1 MGIVIMVVILTLNLA
16 GLNNNMKPWEM
27 VWNVMS
33 GKGETP
39 PLAQTPSNPADNDY
53 YARLAKA
60 ESGGNVEAKATTS
73 SAVGPFQ
80 FVEKTWLEQTKAMG
94 KDYALDA
101 RTDYAKA
108 KEVVQHFTEKN
119 REYLQNKLG
128 REVGDTDLY
137 AAHFLG
143 NQGASKLLTAKPFMT
158 VDKVVDK
165 RALTANKNVFYDKVT
180 KKPRTVAEVYKI
192 LQTKIGE

>member
-1 MGIVIMVVILTLNLA
+1 
-16 GLNNNMKPWEM
+16 MKPWEM
-27 VWNVMS
+27 VWDIVT

-39 PLAQTPSNPADNDY
+39 PLAQTPSKPEDNDY
-53 YARLAKA
+53 YARLSKA
-60 ESGGNVEAKATTS
+60 ESSNVMDAKSTTS
-73 SAVGPFQ
+73 SALGPFQ

-94 KDYALDA
+94 KDYALEA

-119 REYLQNKLG
+119 REYLQKKLN
-128 REVGDTDLY
+128 REVGDTELY

-143 NQGASKLLTAKPFMT
+143 NQGASKLLTAKPFLT

-180 KKPRTVAEVYKI
+180 NKPRTVAEVYKI
-192 LQTKIGE
+192 LQNKIGE